1 MRFADQQ
8 DIGHG
13 FRDFHFRR
21 DEKCRMLT
29 EIQTRWFP
37 RITFSARRKISER
50 ESLMTEHVGTAAAAE
65 DAEDA
70 IDNPS
75 AVVL

>member
-1 MRFADQQ
+1 MSDVDGNILRVIRCFQ
-8 DIGHG
+8 I
-13 FRDFHFRR
+13 
-21 DEKCRMLT
+21 
-29 EIQTRWFP
+29 RWIP